1 MAIDNP
7 TPEQMTNMI
16 QAIFA
21 KTDGLLNNH
30 DLPPPGDLMG
40 FTELLRLVFNDDD
53 AGRAIFNS
61 FDEKLLE
68 TLWEMYKKRLE
79 YEQNKV

>member
-21 KTDGLLNNH
+21 KTDELLNNN
-30 DLPPPGDLMG
+30 DLSPPANLIG
-40 FTELLRLVFNDDD
+40 FSELLRLVFDDD
-53 AGRAIFNS
+53 NAGRAIFNS

-68 TLWEMYKKRLE
+68 TLWEMYKKRSE
-79 YEQNKV
+79 YAEN

>member
-21 KTDGLLNNH
+21 KTDDLLNKN
-30 DLPPPGDLMG
+30 DLLPPGDLMG

-68 TLWEMYKKRLE
+68 TLWEMYKKRPE
-79 YEQNKV
+79 YEQN

>member
-21 KTDGLLNNH
+21 KTDDLLNKNN
-30 DLPPPGDLMG
+30 LPPPGDLMG

-61 FDEKLLE
+61 FDEKILE
-68 TLWEMYKKRLE
+68 TLWEMYKKRPE
-79 YEQNKV
+79 YEQN

>member
-21 KTDGLLNNH
+21 KTDDLLNKN
-30 DLPPPGDLMG
+30 DLLPPGDLMG

-68 TLWEMYKKRLE
+68 TLWEMYKKRPE
-79 YEQNKV
+79 YEQS

>member
-1 MAIDNP
+1 
-7 TPEQMTNMI
+7 MTNMI

-21 KTDGLLNNH
+21 KTDDLLNKNY
-30 DLPPPGDLMG
+30 LPPPGDLMG

-68 TLWEMYKKRLE
+68 TLWEMYKKRPE
-79 YEQNKV
+79 YEQN

>member
-21 KTDGLLNNH
+21 KTDDLLNKNA
-30 DLPPPGDLMG
+30 LAPPGDLMG
-40 FTELLRLVFNDDD
+40 FTELLRLVFNDND
-53 AGRAIFNS
+53 AGRAIFYS

-68 TLWEMYKKRLE
+68 TLWEMYKKRPE
-79 YEQNKV
+79 YEQN

>member
-21 KTDGLLNNH
+21 KTDDLLNHN
-30 DLPPPGDLMG
+30 DLSPPEDLIG
-40 FTELLRLVFNDDD
+40 FTELLRLVFNDDN

-68 TLWEMYKKRLE
+68 TLWEMYKKRPE
-79 YEQNKV
+79 YEQN

>member
-21 KTDGLLNNH
+21 KTDDLLNKN
-30 DLPPPGDLMG
+30 DLPPPGDQMG

-68 TLWEMYKKRLE
+68 TLWEMYKKRPE
-79 YEQNKV
+79 YEQN

>member
-21 KTDGLLNNH
+21 KTDDLLNKNK
-30 DLPPPGDLMG
+30 LPPPGDMMG
-40 FTELLRLVFNDDD
+40 FTELLRLVFDDDD

-68 TLWEMYKKRLE
+68 TLWEMYKKRPE
-79 YEQNKV
+79 YEQN

>member
-21 KTDGLLNNH
+21 KTDDLLNKN
-30 DLPPPGDLMG
+30 DLLPPGDLMG

-68 TLWEMYKKRLE
+68 TLWEMYKKRPE
-79 YEQNKV
+79 SEEN

>member
-7 TPEQMTNMI
+7 NPEQMTNMI

-21 KTDGLLNNH
+21 KTDDLLNKN
-30 DLPPPGDLMG
+30 DLLPPGDLMG

-68 TLWEMYKKRLE
+68 TLWEMYKKRPE
-79 YEQNKV
+79 YEQS

>member
-21 KTDGLLNNH
+21 KTDDLLKNH

-68 TLWEMYKKRLE
+68 TLWEMYKKRPE
-79 YEQNKV
+79 YEQN

>member
-21 KTDGLLNNH
+21 KTDDLLNKN
-30 DLPPPGDLMG
+30 DLLPPGDLMG

-53 AGRAIFNS
+53 AGQAIFNS

-68 TLWEMYKKRLE
+68 TLWEMYKKRPE
-79 YEQNKV
+79 SEEN

>member
-21 KTDGLLNNH
+21 KTDDLLNKN
-30 DLPPPGDLMG
+30 DLPPPGDQMG
-40 FTELLRLVFNDDD
+40 FTELLRLVFNDDH

-61 FDEKLLE
+61 FDEKLLK
-68 TLWEMYKKRLE
+68 TLWEMYKKRPE
-79 YEQNKV
+79 YEQN

>member
-21 KTDGLLNNH
+21 KTDGLLNKN
-30 DLPPPGDLMG
+30 DLSPPGDLMG

-68 TLWEMYKKRLE
+68 TLWEMYKKRPE
-79 YEQNKV
+79 YEQN

>member
-21 KTDGLLNNH
+21 KTDDLLNKN

-61 FDEKLLE
+61 FDEFNQIINFQFNF
-68 TLWEMYKKRLE
+68 TFIY
-79 YEQNKV
+79 